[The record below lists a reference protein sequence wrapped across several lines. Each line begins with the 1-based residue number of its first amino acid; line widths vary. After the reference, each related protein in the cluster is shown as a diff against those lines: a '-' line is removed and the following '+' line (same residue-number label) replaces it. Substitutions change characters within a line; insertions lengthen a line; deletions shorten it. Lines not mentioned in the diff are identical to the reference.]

1 MKKTLMIALLTLFI
15 ISGCSSSVP
24 EDDKNKGLEFSNYQ
38 YGIGSIDETDSL
50 DKQKFKYDITIS
62 NKHKTKIKKES
73 IEIVLTDWI
82 NEKKTDNKI
91 TKINFDNDKLI
102 IKGYVIFDTKG
113 LTKEQIVSHEPF
125 INGVKVVTDLGMEII
140 IKQ

>member
-1 MKKTLMIALLTLFI
+1 MKKTLMLALLTLFV
-15 ISGCSSSVP
+15 ISGCSSFVT
-24 EDDKNKGLEFSNYQ
+24 EDEKNEGLEFSNYH
-38 YGIGSIDETDSL
+38 YGIGSIDKTDTF
-50 DKQKFKYDITIS
+50 DKQKFQYDITIS

-82 NEKKTDNKI
+82 NEKQTDKKI
-91 TKINFDNDKLI
+91 TEMNFDNDNLI

-140 IKQ
+140 IKR